1 MMWRTDECA
10 ERLNGNRRPTLR
22 LRVATPLA
30 EAPLLFVNGK
40 AETIYTRGF
49 PHYVGRVPMRY
60 R

>member
-10 ERLNGNRRPTLR
+10 ERLYGSRGPTLR
-22 LRVATPLA
+22 LRVATPLTG
-30 EAPLLFVNGK
+30 APLLFVNGK

-49 PHYVGRVPMRY
+49 PHYGGRVPMRC